1 MAAKVTSIARQG
13 WIIEARNIPQGF
25 AAHLE
30 RTGVA
35 RRTVR
40 LETGIYVEPV
50 APLAAVIGAFER
62 CGISVLGA
70 HAVAG
75 GSTWQSG
82 ARPARAARSR
92 LANHRS
98 SVWLPTLPAA

>member
-1 MAAKVTSIARQG
+1 MTANETSIARQG

-40 LETGIYVEPV
+40 TEAGMYIEPV
-50 APLAAVIGAFER
+50 SPLAAVIGAFER
-62 CGISVLGA
+62 CGIAVQGA
-70 HAVAG
+70 HAV
-75 GSTWQSG
+75 GSANSWRTA
-82 ARPARAARSR
+82 ARPARGARSR
-92 LANHRS
+92 LANHQS
-98 SVWLPTLPAA
+98 AVWLPTLPAA